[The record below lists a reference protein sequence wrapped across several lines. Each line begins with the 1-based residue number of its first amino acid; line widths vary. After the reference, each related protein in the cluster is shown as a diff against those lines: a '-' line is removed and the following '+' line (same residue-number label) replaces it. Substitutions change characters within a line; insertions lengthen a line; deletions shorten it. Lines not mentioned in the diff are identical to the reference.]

1 MDISVPAVIL
11 QLIFLEGILSLDNAA
26 VLGALVSRL
35 PAKRMIPWPRALR
48 FMRRPALVLLGRQ
61 RSAAL
66 KAGLLGAYLGRGT
79 MLFFAG
85 LIITNQWIRI
95 AGTLYLMLL
104 VFRYFAR
111 MCRPPSAGDE
121 SGPGVPAREWYPGF
135 WRTVLSV
142 ELADLAFSVDNVVAA
157 VALSPEFW
165 VTLAGVG
172 IGMIVMRFA
181 ASIFARMIEWEPALS
196 TGAYLLIAAVGLEL
210 VLDSAAGI
218 RLTELEQFGVSAIIV
233 ALTILVARTR
243 LRRLSRF
250 LRFIP
255 AACARLAAFTGAIRN
270 RMRTGGRGGAG
281 RT

>member
-1 MDISVPAVIL
+1 MDISALAVIL
-11 QLIFLEGILSLDNAA
+11 QLVFLEGILSLDNAA

-48 FMRRPALVLLGRQ
+48 FMRRPALALLGRQ

-66 KAGLLGAYLGRGT
+66 KAGLLGAYAGRGA

-85 LIITNQWIRI
+85 LIISNPWIRI
-95 AGTLYLMLL
+95 AGAGYLLFL
-104 VFRYFAR
+104 VFRYFSR
-111 MCRPPSAGDE
+111 MCRPEPSGD
-121 SGPGVPAREWYPGF
+121 GPRPGVPAREWYPGF

-157 VALSPEFW
+157 VALSPGFW

-181 ASIFARMIEWEPALS
+181 ASVFARMIEWEPALS

-218 RLTELEQFGVSAIIV
+218 RLTELEQFGISASIV
-233 ALTILVARTR
+233 ALTILFARTR

-250 LRFIP
+250 LSFIP
-255 AACARLAAFTGAIRN
+255 AACARVTAFAKSFRN
-270 RMRTGGRGGAG
+270 SVRIGGRGGA
-281 RT
+281 

>member
-1 MDISVPAVIL
+1 MDISALAVIL
-11 QLIFLEGILSLDNAA
+11 QLVFLEGILSLDNAA

-66 KAGLLGAYLGRGT
+66 KAGLLGAYVGRGA

-85 LIITNQWIRI
+85 LVISNPWIRI
-95 AGTLYLMLL
+95 AGAGYLLFL
-104 VFRYFAR
+104 VFRYFSR
-111 MCRPPSAGDE
+111 MCRPE
-121 SGPGVPAREWYPGF
+121 SPADGPRPGVPAREWYPGF
-135 WRTVLSV
+135 WRTVLTV

-165 VTLAGVG
+165 VTLTGVG
-172 IGMIVMRFA
+172 IGMILMRFA
-181 ASIFARMIEWEPALS
+181 ASIFTRMIEWEPALS

-218 RLTELEQFGVSAIIV
+218 RLTELEQFGISASIV
-233 ALTILVARTR
+233 TLTILVARTP

-255 AACARLAAFTGAIRN
+255 VACARFTAFAKSLLN
-270 RMRTGGRGGAG
+270 SMRIGGRGGA
-281 RT
+281 